1 MKKYNC
7 LIINN
12 EIWMLEARIKYD
24 LQWFDYIIIAEADS
38 TFSGIK
44 KPFFYEKYSYLFE
57 EYKDRIIYL
66 KISNLPKPYKGN
78 FIGFNDFP
86 LTENRWVVEFEHRNR
101 LKEAL
106 SNIAQPDDIIC
117 IQDLDEI
124 QNIQYINQIN
134 DFNKIQFLSYIN
146 FKGSIN
152 KPPTKE
158 IWKKGY
164 ITNYF
169 NIKKININDYRKI
182 HLGRIPYKLDH
193 IAPSNFRFN
202 DEEKKSVYNSY
213 TAPVQNISVQESDY
227 GWHLSSI
234 TNKIDKRMKWQ
245 CFSHQEFPHKFKHKN
260 VDIEE
265 VTDNII
271 SQYLDKPSPHPLV
284 PEFINKSR
292 FAYLFFC
299 EQFFIV

>member
-12 EIWMLEARIKYD
+12 EIWLLEARIKYD

-57 EYKDRIIYL
+57 EYKDRIIYV
-66 KISNLPKPYKGN
+66 KINDLPKPYKGS

-101 LKEAL
+101 LQEAL
-106 SNIAQPDDIIC
+106 LNIAQHNDIIC
-117 IQDLDEI
+117 IQDIDEI
-124 QNIQYINQIN
+124 QNIQFLDQIN
-134 DFNKIQFLSYIN
+134 DFNKIQFLSYKN
-146 FKGSIN
+146 FKCSLN

-158 IWKKGY
+158 MWNKGY
-164 ITNYF
+164 VTNYS
-169 NIKKININDYRKI
+169 NIKQININDYRKI
-182 HLGRIPYKLDH
+182 NLECIPYKLQH
-193 IAPSNFRFN
+193 IASCEFRFN

-213 TAPVQNISVQESDY
+213 TAPIQDVSMQKEDH
-227 GWHLSSI
+227 GWHISSI
-234 TNKIDKRMKWQ
+234 TNKIDENMKWQ
-245 CFSHQEFPHKFKHKN
+245 CFSHQEFAHKFKHTMN
-260 VDIEE
+260 LDIEQ

-271 SQYLDKPSPHPLV
+271 NQYLDKQFSSNFNSLAPA
-284 PEFINKSR
+284 FIENSR
-292 FAYLFFC
+292 FASLFFC
-299 EQFFIV
+299 

>member
-1 MKKYNC
+1 M
-7 LIINN
+7 NN
-12 EIWMLEARIKYD
+12 EIWLLEARIKYD

-57 EYKDRIIYL
+57 EYKDRIIYV
-66 KISNLPKPYKGN
+66 KINDLPKPYKGS

-117 IQDLDEI
+117 IQDIDEI

-134 DFNKIQFLSYIN
+134 NFNKIQILSYLN
-146 FKGSIN
+146 YKGSIS

-164 ITNYF
+164 ITNYS
-169 NIKKININDYRKI
+169 NIKEININDINIK
-182 HLGRIPYKLDH
+182 YKNKL
-193 IAPSNFRFN
+193 
-202 DEEKKSVYNSY
+202 
-213 TAPVQNISVQESDY
+213 
-227 GWHLSSI
+227 
-234 TNKIDKRMKWQ
+234 NKINNNYI
-245 CFSHQEFPHKFKHKN
+245 KN
-260 VDIEE
+260 LY
-265 VTDNII
+265 
-271 SQYLDKPSPHPLV
+271 SLV
-284 PEFINKSR
+284 
-292 FAYLFFC
+292 
-299 EQFFIV
+299 